1 MTTQIS
7 DQKDALRK
15 TQETILENS
24 SFEQIYQQYQQ
35 VLRSYLA
42 RSTGNRELAEDLT
55 QETFVK
61 AWQVQETM
69 AAPKQVKAWLYRV
82 AKHRSINEYRRATG
96 NGRVT
101 VSSLQEVEE
110 DLKDNTALSNLEECY
125 QTQELVRKTLAHM
138 NQAARQILLLAL
150 QEGNSYREISKLLHM
165 TLPSVRMRIYRAR
178 KIFQVLYREEEET
191 S

>member
-15 TQETILENS
+15 TQETILGTS
-24 SFEQIYQQYQQ
+24 SFEQIYQQYRQ
-35 VLRSYLA
+35 VLGSYLA
-42 RSTGNRELAEDLT
+42 RCTGNHELAEDLT

-61 AWQVQETM
+61 AWQVQETQQ
-69 AAPKQVKAWLYRV
+69 APKHVKAWLYRV
-82 AKHRSINEYRRATG
+82 ARHRSINEYRRATR

-125 QTQELVRKTLAHM
+125 ETQELVRTTLARM

-150 QEGNSYREISKLLHM
+150 QEGNSYREISKLLNM

-178 KIFQVLYREEEET
+178 KIFQALYREEEET